1 MNIVGTWKLQSLTTE
16 YLDNGQIVEPYG
28 AHPTGYLSYTGDRR
42 MSAIIVR
49 EDRKAP
55 AGIVP
60 TNAEK
65 IALFD
70 GGAAYAGT
78 YTIDADTVRHHVD
91 IAWNE
96 AWTGTTQVRQF
107 KIVGRTLHIRS
118 LPDQNPLDGRV
129 SSSSL
134 VWIRVE

>member
-1 MNIVGTWKLQSLTTE
+1 MSIVGTWKLQSFTTE

-28 AHPTGYLSYTGDRR
+28 AHPTGYLSYTSDRR

-49 EDRKAP
+49 EGRNAP
-55 AGIVP
+55 AGVVA
-60 TNAEK
+60 TDAEK

-91 IAWNE
+91 ISWNQ
-96 AWTGTTQVRQF
+96 AWTGTTQARQF
-107 KIVGRTLHIRS
+107 KIVGHTLQIRS
-118 LPDQNPLDGRV
+118 LPDKNPLDGRL
-129 SSSSL
+129 SSSKL
-134 VWIRVE
+134 LWTKIE